1 MISVKRCFRPAMTRW
16 GWVLLIFEL
25 FLFVVILIHPDVD
38 LPDTAFRD
46 GNSPVLA
53 KVQVTTPPV
62 MAVSITP
69 ISTGLPHHIEAA
81 VQKNPHSSERT
92 SPATLRFLL
101 CTLLC

>member
-1 MISVKRCFRPAMTRW
+1 MTRW

-53 KVQVTTPPV
+53 KLQVTTAPV
-62 MAVSITP
+62 ISASLTHLPTGSLRQIQSGILRDLPSPERMTP
-69 ISTGLPHHIEAA
+69 AGRRS
-81 VQKNPHSSERT
+81 
-92 SPATLRFLL
+92 LL
-101 CTLLC
+101 CTMLC

>member
-1 MISVKRCFRPAMTRW
+1 MTRW

-53 KVQVTTPPV
+53 KLQVTAAPV
-62 MAVSITP
+62 MAAGITRL
-69 ISTGLPHHIEAA
+69 STGSPHQIEGAIQRDLPLSR
-81 VQKNPHSSERT
+81 QT
-92 SPATLRFLL
+92 SPATLRLLL

>member
-1 MISVKRCFRPAMTRW
+1 MTRW

-53 KVQVTTPPV
+53 KLQVTAPPV
-62 MAVSITP
+62 MAVSITR
-69 ISTGLPHHIEAA
+69 ISTGFPHPIEAA
-81 VQKNPHSSERT
+81 VQKDLPSSERT
-92 SPATLRFLL
+92 SPATLRSLL

>member
-1 MISVKRCFRPAMTRW
+1 MTRW

-53 KVQVTTPPV
+53 KLQVNTPPV
-62 MAVSITP
+62 MAASITRIATGFP
-69 ISTGLPHHIEAA
+69 HYIEPVFRRDLPST
-81 VQKNPHSSERT
+81 ERT
-92 SPATLRFLL
+92 SPATLRSLL

>member
-1 MISVKRCFRPAMTRW
+1 MTRW
-16 GWVLLIFEL
+16 GWMLLIFEL

-53 KVQVTTPPV
+53 KLQVNTPPV
-62 MAVSITP
+62 MAVSITH
-69 ISTGLPHHIEAA
+69 ISTGFPHLVEAA
-81 VQKNPHSSERT
+81 VQKDFPPSERT
-92 SPATLRFLL
+92 NPATLRSLL